1 MARATK
7 AKQPESRLSLQVHR
21 ALREGALYVFGAL
34 ALILWF
40 ALFTYH
46 PADPGLFQ
54 TTTSDA
60 VNNGIGRVGAWVA
73 DLLFT
78 GFGRP
83 AYLFT
88 VMVFFLGWML
98 YREQKTQIALTKLDF
113 GLRFAGFLATL
124 GTSCALATLHFSAA
138 GFNETAGG
146 IIGQALGGWLA
157 SLM

>member
-7 AKQPESRLSLQVHR
+7 AKQPEPRLSSQVQR

-34 ALILWF
+34 SLILWF
-40 ALFTYH
+40 ALFTYNS
-46 PADPGLFQ
+46 ADPGPFQ
-54 TTTSDA
+54 TTTSAA
-60 VNNGIGRVGAWVA
+60 VSNGVGRVGAWIA

-98 YREQKTQIALTKLDF
+98 YREQKTQIELTKLDF
-113 GLRFAGFLATL
+113 GLRFLR
-124 GTSCALATLHFSAA
+124 FSRRP
-138 GFNETAGG
+138 G
-146 IIGQALGGWLA
+146 
-157 SLM
+157 